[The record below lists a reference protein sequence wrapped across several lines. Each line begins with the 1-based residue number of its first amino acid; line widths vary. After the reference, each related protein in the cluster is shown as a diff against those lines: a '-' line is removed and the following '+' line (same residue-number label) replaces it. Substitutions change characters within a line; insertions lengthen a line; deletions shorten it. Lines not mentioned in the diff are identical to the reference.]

1 MISTLQKLA
10 GIGTTIVDQSKANI
24 NFNAN
29 LPISIEVLKQLEL
42 GRFKLK
48 LGRKELTTKSQKNL
62 KEGKKYWGNFFQ
74 GQGGIL
80 TISNLCIQPEIFQS
94 HDSFLPEEA
103 LIFFESMAQESGKLK
118 DFLLYQLSEA
128 PLDKEQF
135 TIFSSMLL
143 ALKKGVV
150 HLPFLKEGKK
160 TLLQFHSINQT
171 TLEFYAAFEN
181 IGPLEG
187 LLERTNTNFEL
198 TLHASYDK
206 SLFYLQKELDKLGII
221 TKLSLHKE
229 IVPLYDTND
238 LTLDLK
244 G

>member
-1 MISTLQKLA
+1 MISTLQTLA
-10 GIGTTIVDQSKANI
+10 GISPKIVDNSQSSI
-24 NFNAN
+24 NFNGN
-29 LPISIEVLKQLEL
+29 LPISIEVVKQLEL

-48 LGRKELTTKSQKNL
+48 LGRKELTTKSNKNL

-94 HDSFLPEEA
+94 YDSFLREEDVE
-103 LIFFESMAQESGKLK
+103 FFESMAQESEKFK

-128 PLDKEQF
+128 PLKKEPF
-135 TIFSSMLL
+135 AIFSSMLL
-143 ALKKGVV
+143 ALKNGVI

-160 TLLQFHSINQT
+160 TLLQFRYINPT
-171 TLEFYAAFEN
+171 AIEFYAAFEN

-187 LLERTNTNFEL
+187 LLEQSNTNFEL
-198 TLHASYDK
+198 TLHAAYDK
-206 SLFYLQKELDKLGII
+206 SLLYLQKELDKLDII
-221 TKLSLHKE
+221 TKLSLQQE

>member
-1 MISTLQKLA
+1 MISTLQTLA
-10 GIGTTIVDQSKANI
+10 GIGTKIVDNSQSSI
-24 NFNAN
+24 NFNGN

-48 LGRKELTTKSQKNL
+48 LGRKELTTKSNKNL

-80 TISNLCIQPEIFQS
+80 TISNLCIQPEMFQS
-94 HDSFLPEEA
+94 YDSFLQEKDA
-103 LIFFESMAQESGKLK
+103 DFFESMVQESEKLK
-118 DFLLYQLSEA
+118 DFLLYQLSES
-128 PLDKEQF
+128 PLNKEQF

-160 TLLQFHSINQT
+160 TLLQFRYNNENTI
-171 TLEFYAAFEN
+171 EFYAAFEN

-187 LLERTNTNFEL
+187 LLERRNATFEL
-198 TLHASYDK
+198 TLHAAYDK
-206 SLFYLQKELDKLGII
+206 SLLYLEKELDKLDII
-221 TKLSLHKE
+221 TKLSLQQE